1 MEFLK
6 KLFRPKATL
15 QKLPKTDITKRFDLI
30 GRVGQG
36 SMSKVWRARDTKTG
50 KMVALKLLDKE
61 KTKRL
66 EARFPGLN
74 KPPEGEIATSLKHPN
89 IVQTYEYGMATSGEP
104 FLVMEFVEGLGLS

>member
-6 KLFRPKATL
+6 KLFRPKTKL
-15 QKLPKTDITKRFDLI
+15 QALTKVDITKRFDLI

-74 KPPEGEIATSLKHPN
+74 KPP
-89 IVQTYEYGMATSGEP
+89 
-104 FLVMEFVEGLGLS
+104 